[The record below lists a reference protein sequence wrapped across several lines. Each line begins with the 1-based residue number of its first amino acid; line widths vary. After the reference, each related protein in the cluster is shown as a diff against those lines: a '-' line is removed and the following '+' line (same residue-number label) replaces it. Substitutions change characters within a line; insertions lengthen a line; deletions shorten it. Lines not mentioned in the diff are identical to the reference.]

1 MTSVQFE
8 WGDNFRVK
16 PNELVYLLIEGT
28 KIEDSYLTF
37 MRNCILGGDNF
48 RAFRVDLGG
57 QNSKG
62 DNFQLYHGYG
72 SDRIFL
78 SISGLVKKYTE
89 HCLCNPS
96 KNWGFEKQR
105 PKCPSNYSCTLW
117 KCGKNFKRKSDSN
130 SHKKFQQLWEFAMI
144 RFSVRQ
150 RLVQKLFVRL
160 LEKHYGSVLWQEQ
173 IPTTRKFKL

>member
-16 PNELVYLLIEGT
+16 PNELLYLLIEGT

-62 DNFQLYHGYG
+62 DNFQLYP
-72 SDRIFL
+72 SD
-78 SISGLVKKYTE
+78 V
-89 HCLCNPS
+89 
-96 KNWGFEKQR
+96 
-105 PKCPSNYSCTLW
+105 
-117 KCGKNFKRKSDSN
+117 
-130 SHKKFQQLWEFAMI
+130 
-144 RFSVRQ
+144 
-150 RLVQKLFVRL
+150 LFVSQSTRIKINWKNTL
-160 LEKHYGSVLWQEQ
+160 LMFMKEKRGKVPKMWETNLASAQAVVKHLSLHFHCQCIKDIVL
-173 IPTTRKFKL
+173 ILK